1 MKFDRLH
8 VTLGLLLALG
18 IGFRAMRDRD
28 AAPASTAA
36 GATALDR
43 QIDKAAG
50 RRKSATHKPPPVR
63 TRSASGTLSPAGAQE
78 SGAIRME
85 LTPVG
90 ARPAEAVVPAPSS
103 GSGARPGSPLLIN
116 LDLASAASIE
126 SLPRI
131 GPALAQRIVDD
142 RKARGPFGSLAG
154 LDRVK
159 GVGPALQKEIAPYVT
174 FSPSGRPSTVAA
186 VPQSEERSGRGKGRR
201 RPPASAVR

>member
-18 IGFRAMRDRD
+18 IGFRAMRERTH
-28 AAPASTAA
+28 APADPGSRSTE
-36 GATALDR
+36 LDR
-43 QIDKAAG
+43 QIDEASS
-50 RRKSATHKPPPVR
+50 RRKNGSSRPPLVKAR
-63 TRSASGTLSPAGAQE
+63 AASGKLSS
-78 SGAIRME
+78 SGAPESAAIRIE
-85 LTPVG
+85 HTPIG
-90 ARPAEAVVPAPSS
+90 ARKVEAGGLAASPGGSSRPAT
-103 GSGARPGSPLLIN
+103 PLLIN
-116 LDLASAASIE
+116 LDLASAATIE

-159 GVGPALQKEIAPYVT
+159 GVGPGLQKQIAPYVT

-201 RPPASAVR
+201 RPPAGAVR

>member
-18 IGFRAMRDRD
+18 IGFRAMQDRA
-28 AAPASTAA
+28 AAPASQALA
-36 GATALDR
+36 SSALDR
-43 QIDKAAG
+43 QIDKAAS
-50 RRKSATHKPPPVR
+50 RRKSASHKPPTVR
-63 TRSASGTLSPAGAQE
+63 ARSASGTVSPTGPAETGT
-78 SGAIRME
+78 IRTE

-90 ARPAEAVVPAPSS
+90 ARPVEAAVVQ
-103 GSGARPGSPLLIN
+103 GGAQASATKVLIN
-116 LDLASAASIE
+116 LDLASAVSIE

-131 GPALAQRIVDD
+131 GPALAKRIVDD

-159 GVGPALQKEIAPYVT
+159 GVGPGLQKEIAPYVT

-186 VPQSEERSGRGKGRR
+186 VPQPEERSGRGKGRR

>member
-8 VTLGLLLALG
+8 LTLGLLLALG
-18 IGFRAMRDRD
+18 IGFRAMREPH
-28 AAPASTAA
+28 AVPASAAA
-36 GATALDR
+36 GTTELDR
-43 QIDKAAG
+43 QIDKAAS
-50 RRKSATHKPPPVR
+50 RRKSASHKPPPIR
-63 TRSASGTLSPAGAQE
+63 ARSASGSASPAGAQE

-90 ARPAEAVVPAPSS
+90 ARPAEATVLAPSS
-103 GSGARPGSPLLIN
+103 GGVGRPLRIN

-142 RKARGPFGSLAG
+142 RRARGPFGSLAG

-159 GVGPALQKEIAPYVT
+159 GVGPGLQKEIAPYVT

-186 VPQSEERSGRGKGRR
+186 VPQPEERSGRGKGRR